1 MAYEQ
6 FFYDAQLRRVILQAI
21 RLLSNF
27 QVRFGGEDNATYYR
41 VPVLYGDSSR
51 QAQAIINRNTANKI
65 PPTPQ
70 ISVYIS
76 NLQYARER
84 VQDPTFVD
92 RASIRTRRYD
102 PVTDSYLNEQGNA
115 YSIERIMPVP
125 YTLNLKAD
133 IWTSNSD
140 QKFQLLEQILSLFN
154 PALEIQST
162 DNYLDWTSLSYM
174 EQTALTWTSRTI
186 PQGTDDSIDI
196 ATMEFTLP
204 IWLSSPAR
212 VTKMGVIEK
221 VISSILNPTEDL
233 ANFVNS
239 DDILLRTRQ
248 AITFQNYG
256 IWVNDGQ
263 IQLLKNNPVN
273 VTASSSEIQAEI
285 VVGETSE
292 WPAALDKY
300 GVIRNGISQLRLSL
314 DEIDG
319 FTNGEEIIGTIA
331 VHPSNDRI
339 LLFTVDVDTLPV
351 NTLAPVTAIIDPQR
365 VAPGMGGL
373 PAAVTGQRY
382 LLLNAVGSNLDAE
395 AAAGWAPNNYETVAL
410 ANDIIEFDGTRW
422 VLSFNSAS
430 ATETQYVSNLT
441 TGRQYKY
448 SQGSWKKSWEGEYQP
463 LTWRIV
469 L

>member
-6 FFYDAQLRRVILQAI
+6 FFYDAQLRRFVIQSI

-27 QVRFGGEDNATYYR
+27 QVKFGSDDNATLYR
-41 VPVLYGDSSR
+41 VPVVYGDSSR

-65 PPTPQ
+65 PSTPQ

-92 RASIRTRRYD
+92 RASIRTRKYD
-102 PVTDSYLNEQGNA
+102 PVTNSYLNQQGNA
-115 YSIERIMPVP
+115 YSIERLMPVP
-125 YTLNLKAD
+125 YTLTLKAD

-174 EQTALTWTSRTI
+174 EQTSINWSSKSI
-186 PQGTDDSIDI
+186 PQGTDDQIDI
-196 ATMEFTLP
+196 ATVEFTLP

-212 VTKMGVIEK
+212 VTKMGVVEK
-221 VISSILNPTEDL
+221 IISSIYNGSEDL
-233 ANFVNS
+233 SDFVAS
-239 DDILLRTRQ
+239 DDLLLGTRQ

-263 IQLLKNNPVN
+263 IQLLKNNPVHT
-273 VTASSSEIQAEI
+273 VASTDEIQAEI
-285 VVGETSE
+285 VVGNSSD
-292 WPAALDKY
+292 WPAALEKY

-314 DEIDG
+314 NEQDG
-319 FTNGEEIIGTIA
+319 FDSGTEIVGTIA
-331 VHPSNDRI
+331 VHPNNDKI
-339 LLFTVDVDTLPV
+339 LLFTVDQDTLPT
-351 NTLAPVTAIIDPQR
+351 NTLDPISAIIDPQR
-365 VAPGMGGL
+365 VAPGINGL
-373 PAAVTGQRY
+373 PAAVQGQRY
-382 LLLNAVGSNLDAE
+382 LLLNDVGSQLDVE
-395 AAAGWAPNNYETVAL
+395 AAEGWTFNNYETVANV
-410 ANDIIEFDGTRW
+410 NDIIEYDGVRW
-422 VLSFNSAS
+422 VTVFSA
-430 ATETQYVSNLT
+430 AQVTDTQYVSNLT

-448 SQGSWKKSWEGEYQP
+448 SQGTWKKSWEGEYLP
-463 LTWRIV
+463 LTWRII